1 MQIKN
6 TLTNKALKMIF
17 PAFVIGGMIASA
29 LPVTKLSADDSL
41 SADIPVFEISTSEA
55 DPIEKLKEA
64 VIENRAEK
72 DETIDLEEVD
82 LTRSYIDID
91 GLNTSKTGI
100 QAVKVKVNLSMRQSE
115 DVYSQTSIGYSFI
128 QDAVVKVTVNTAPKI
143 SLKSTAITVNNGDRF
158 NPESFLAY
166 ANDSSGNLP
175 ALKITSDV
183 DMNQDGEYTVV
194 YTAVDQTGNSST
206 ATLSVTVKTPQEVID
221 ARIAA
226 EEAAAEQ
233 ARQEELERQRR
244 EEEERRRQ
252 EEEEQTRL
260 NAEYS
265 GGVKLVGNGV
275 DPYAGGTSN
284 CTDTAWLL
292 AYEAGHVLPN
302 WGNAYAW
309 LYNAQATGYATG
321 YTPAIGSIAVYSNH
335 VAYVAAVD
343 GNMVYIKE
351 GGYDGHY
358 MERWVSATSEGT
370 QSLQGYIYLY

>member
-1 MQIKN
+1 MQMKN
-6 TLTNKALKMIF
+6 MISLKAGRLILPILLIGTVLKVSITTTG
-17 PAFVIGGMIASA
+17 V
-29 LPVTKLSADDSL
+29 SADDTLGS
-41 SADIPVFEISTSEA
+41 SVRVFELSTS
-55 DPIEKLKEA
+55 DSNPITSLKNA
-64 VIENRAEK
+64 VIMERAS
-72 DETIDLEEVD
+72 VD
-82 LTRSYIDID
+82 PNVDINDVDIARSTIDID
-91 GLNTSKTGI
+91 NFNFTKAGI
-100 QAVKVKVNLSMRQSE
+100 QSVKVKVNLARKASE
-115 DVYSQTSIGYSFI
+115 NVAYQDSVGYSFI
-128 QDAVVKVTVNTAPKI
+128 EDAVIKVYADSAPKI
-143 SLKSTAITVNNGDRF
+143 ALTSQSITVNNGDPF
-158 NPESFLAY
+158 NPESFIIY
-166 ANDSSGNLP
+166 ATDDSGNLP
-175 ALKITSDV
+175 ALKIDSNV
-183 DMNQDGEYTVV
+183 DMNVDGVYSVT
-194 YTAVDQTGNSST
+194 YTAIDQIGNSASR
-206 ATLSVTVKTPQEVID
+206 SIEVTVKTPQEVLDDI
-221 ARIAA
+221 A
-226 EEAAAEQ
+226 EEEARKQAE
-233 ARQEELERQRR
+233 EEQKQS

-343 GNMVYIKE
+343 GNMEYIKE

-370 QSLQGYIYLY
+370 QSLQGYIYLN

>member
-1 MQIKN
+1 MQMKN
-6 TLTNKALKMIF
+6 MISLKAGRLILPILLIGTVLK
-17 PAFVIGGMIASA
+17 
-29 LPVTKLSADDSL
+29 VTITTTGVSADDTLGS
-41 SADIPVFEISTSEA
+41 SVPVFELSTS
-55 DPIEKLKEA
+55 DSNPITSLKNA
-64 VIENRAEK
+64 VIMERAS
-72 DETIDLEEVD
+72 VD
-82 LTRSYIDID
+82 PNVDINDVDIARSTIDID
-91 GLNTSKTGI
+91 NFNFTKAGI
-100 QAVKVKVNLSMRQSE
+100 QSVKVKVNLARKASE
-115 DVYSQTSIGYSFI
+115 DVAYQDSVGYSFI
-128 QDAVVKVTVNTAPKI
+128 EDAVIKVYADSAPKI
-143 SLKSTAITVNNGDRF
+143 ALTSQSITVNNGDPF
-158 NPESFLAY
+158 NPESFIIY
-166 ANDSSGNLP
+166 ATDDSGNLP
-175 ALKITSDV
+175 ALKIDSNV
-183 DMNQDGEYTVV
+183 DMNVDGVYSVT
-194 YTAVDQTGNSST
+194 YTAIDQIGNSASR
-206 ATLSVTVKTPQEVID
+206 SIEVTVKTPQEVLD
-221 ARIAA
+221 AIA
-226 EEAAAEQ
+226 EEEARKQAE
-233 ARQEELERQRR
+233 EEQKQS

-370 QSLQGYIYLY
+370 QSLQGYIYLN

>member
-1 MQIKN
+1 MQMKN
-6 TLTNKALKMIF
+6 MISLKAGRLILPILLIGTVLKVSITTTG
-17 PAFVIGGMIASA
+17 V
-29 LPVTKLSADDSL
+29 SADDTLGS
-41 SADIPVFEISTSEA
+41 SVRVFELSTS
-55 DPIEKLKEA
+55 DSNPITSLKNA
-64 VIENRAEK
+64 VIMERAS
-72 DETIDLEEVD
+72 VD
-82 LTRSYIDID
+82 PNVDINDVDIARSTIDID
-91 GLNTSKTGI
+91 NFNFTKAGI
-100 QAVKVKVNLSMRQSE
+100 QSVKVKVNLARKASE
-115 DVYSQTSIGYSFI
+115 DVAYQDSVGYSFI
-128 QDAVVKVTVNTAPKI
+128 EDAVIKVYADSAPKI
-143 SLKSTAITVNNGDRF
+143 ALTSQSITVNNGDPF
-158 NPESFLAY
+158 NPESFIIY
-166 ANDSSGNLP
+166 ATDDSGNLP
-175 ALKITSDV
+175 ALKIDSNV
-183 DMNQDGEYTVV
+183 DMNVDGVYSVT
-194 YTAVDQTGNSST
+194 YTAIDQIGNSASR
-206 ATLSVTVKTPQEVID
+206 SIEVTVKTPQEVLD
-221 ARIAA
+221 AIA
-226 EEAAAEQ
+226 EEEARKQAE
-233 ARQEELERQRR
+233 EEQKQS

-370 QSLQGYIYLY
+370 QSLQGYIYLN

>member
-1 MQIKN
+1 MQMKN
-6 TLTNKALKMIF
+6 MISLKAGRLILPILLIGTVLKVSITTTG
-17 PAFVIGGMIASA
+17 V
-29 LPVTKLSADDSL
+29 SADDTLGS
-41 SADIPVFEISTSEA
+41 SVRVFELSTS
-55 DPIEKLKEA
+55 DSNPITSLKNA
-64 VIENRAEK
+64 VIMERAS
-72 DETIDLEEVD
+72 VD
-82 LTRSYIDID
+82 PNVDINDVDIARSTIDID
-91 GLNTSKTGI
+91 NFNFTKAGI
-100 QAVKVKVNLSMRQSE
+100 QSVKVKVNLARKASE
-115 DVYSQTSIGYSFI
+115 DVAYQDSVGYSFI
-128 QDAVVKVTVNTAPKI
+128 EDAVIKVYVDSAPKI
-143 SLKSTAITVNNGDRF
+143 ALTSQSITVNNGDPF
-158 NPESFLAY
+158 NPESFIIY
-166 ANDSSGNLP
+166 ATDDSGNLP
-175 ALKITSDV
+175 ALKIDSNV
-183 DMNQDGEYTVV
+183 DMNVDGVYSVT
-194 YTAVDQTGNSST
+194 YTAIDQIGNSASR
-206 ATLSVTVKTPQEVID
+206 SIEVTVKTPQEVLD
-221 ARIAA
+221 AIA
-226 EEAAAEQ
+226 EEEARKQAE
-233 ARQEELERQRR
+233 EEQKQS

-370 QSLQGYIYLY
+370 QSLQGYIYLN

>member
-1 MQIKN
+1 MQMKN
-6 TLTNKALKMIF
+6 MISLKAGRLILPILLIGTVLKVSITTTG
-17 PAFVIGGMIASA
+17 V
-29 LPVTKLSADDSL
+29 SADDTLGS
-41 SADIPVFEISTSEA
+41 SVRVFELSTS
-55 DPIEKLKEA
+55 DSNPITSLKNA
-64 VIENRAEK
+64 VIMERASV
-72 DETIDLEEVD
+72 DPNVDINDVDIARSTIDVD
-82 LTRSYIDID
+82 NFNFT
-91 GLNTSKTGI
+91 KAGI
-100 QAVKVKVNLSMRQSE
+100 QSVKVKVNLARKASE
-115 DVYSQTSIGYSFI
+115 DVAYQDSVGYSFI
-128 QDAVVKVTVNTAPKI
+128 EDAVIKVYADSAPKI
-143 SLKSTAITVNNGDRF
+143 ALTSQSITVNNGDPF
-158 NPESFLAY
+158 NPESFIIY
-166 ANDSSGNLP
+166 ATDDSGNLP
-175 ALKITSDV
+175 ALKIDSNV
-183 DMNQDGEYTVV
+183 DMNVDGVYSVT
-194 YTAVDQTGNSST
+194 YTAIDQIGNSASR
-206 ATLSVTVKTPQEVID
+206 SIEVTVKTPQEVLD
-221 ARIAA
+221 AIA
-226 EEAAAEQ
+226 EEEARKQAE
-233 ARQEELERQRR
+233 EEQKQS

-370 QSLQGYIYLY
+370 QSLQGYIYLN

>member
-1 MQIKN
+1 MQMKN
-6 TLTNKALKMIF
+6 MISLKAGRLILPILLIGTVLKVSITTTG
-17 PAFVIGGMIASA
+17 V
-29 LPVTKLSADDSL
+29 SADDTLGS
-41 SADIPVFEISTSEA
+41 SVRVFELSTS
-55 DPIEKLKEA
+55 DSNPITSLKNA
-64 VIENRAEK
+64 VIMERAS
-72 DETIDLEEVD
+72 VD
-82 LTRSYIDID
+82 PNVDINDVDIARSTIDID
-91 GLNTSKTGI
+91 NFNFTKAGI
-100 QAVKVKVNLSMRQSE
+100 LSVKVKVYLARKASE
-115 DVYSQTSIGYSFI
+115 NVAYQDSVGYSFI
-128 QDAVVKVTVNTAPKI
+128 EDAVIKVYADSAPKI
-143 SLKSTAITVNNGDRF
+143 ALTSQSITVNNGDPF
-158 NPESFLAY
+158 NPESFIIY
-166 ANDSSGNLP
+166 ATDDSGNLP
-175 ALKITSDV
+175 ALKIDSNV
-183 DMNQDGEYTVV
+183 DMNVDGVYSVT
-194 YTAVDQTGNSST
+194 YTAIDQIGNSASR
-206 ATLSVTVKTPQEVID
+206 SIEVTVKTPQEVLD
-221 ARIAA
+221 AIA
-226 EEAAAEQ
+226 EEEARKQAE
-233 ARQEELERQRR
+233 EEQKQS

-370 QSLQGYIYLY
+370 QSLQGYIYLN

>member
-1 MQIKN
+1 MQMKN
-6 TLTNKALKMIF
+6 MISLKAGRLILPILLIGTVLKVSITTTG
-17 PAFVIGGMIASA
+17 V
-29 LPVTKLSADDSL
+29 SADDTLGS
-41 SADIPVFEISTSEA
+41 SVPVFELSTS
-55 DPIEKLKEA
+55 DSNPITTLKNA
-64 VIENRAEK
+64 VIMERAS
-72 DETIDLEEVD
+72 VD
-82 LTRSYIDID
+82 PNVDVDDVDIARSTIDID
-91 GLNTSKTGI
+91 NFNFSKTGI
-100 QAVKVKVNLSMRQSE
+100 QSVKVKVNLARKASE
-115 DVYSQTSIGYSFI
+115 NVAYQDSVGYSFI
-128 QDAVVKVTVNTAPKI
+128 EDAVIKVYADSAPKI
-143 SLKSTAITVNNGDRF
+143 ALTSQSITVNNGDPF
-158 NPESFLAY
+158 NPESFIIY
-166 ANDSSGNLP
+166 ATDDSGNLP
-175 ALKITSDV
+175 ALKIDSNV
-183 DMNQDGEYTVV
+183 DMNVDGVYSVT
-194 YTAVDQTGNSST
+194 YTAIDQIGNSASR
-206 ATLSVTVKTPQEVID
+206 SIEVTVKTPQEVLD
-221 ARIAA
+221 AIA
-226 EEAAAEQ
+226 EEEARKQAE
-233 ARQEELERQRR
+233 EEQKQS

-370 QSLQGYIYLY
+370 QSLQGYIYLN

>member
-1 MQIKN
+1 MQMKN
-6 TLTNKALKMIF
+6 MISLKAGRLILPILLIGTVLK
-17 PAFVIGGMIASA
+17 
-29 LPVTKLSADDSL
+29 VTITTTGVSADDTLGS
-41 SADIPVFEISTSEA
+41 SVPVFELSTS
-55 DPIEKLKEA
+55 DSNPITSLKNA
-64 VIENRAEK
+64 VIMERAS
-72 DETIDLEEVD
+72 VD
-82 LTRSYIDID
+82 PNVDINDVDIARSTIDID
-91 GLNTSKTGI
+91 NFNFTKAGI
-100 QAVKVKVNLSMRQSE
+100 QSVKVKVNLARKASE
-115 DVYSQTSIGYSFI
+115 NVAYQDSVGYSFI
-128 QDAVVKVTVNTAPKI
+128 EDAVIKVYADSAPKI
-143 SLKSTAITVNNGDRF
+143 ALTSQSITVNNGDPF
-158 NPESFLAY
+158 NPESFIIY
-166 ANDSSGNLP
+166 ATDDSGNLP
-175 ALKITSDV
+175 ALKIDSNV
-183 DMNQDGEYTVV
+183 DMNVDGVYSVT
-194 YTAVDQTGNSST
+194 YTAIDQIGNSASR
-206 ATLSVTVKTPQEVID
+206 SIEVTVKTPQEVLD
-221 ARIAA
+221 AIA
-226 EEAAAEQ
+226 EEEARKQAE
-233 ARQEELERQRR
+233 EEQKQS

-370 QSLQGYIYLY
+370 QSLQGYIYLN

>member
-1 MQIKN
+1 MQMKN
-6 TLTNKALKMIF
+6 MISLKAGRLILPILLIGTVLKVSITTTG
-17 PAFVIGGMIASA
+17 V
-29 LPVTKLSADDSL
+29 SADDTLGS
-41 SADIPVFEISTSEA
+41 SVRVFELSTS
-55 DPIEKLKEA
+55 DSNPITSLKNA
-64 VIENRAEK
+64 VIMERAS
-72 DETIDLEEVD
+72 VD
-82 LTRSYIDID
+82 PNVDINDVDIARSTIDID
-91 GLNTSKTGI
+91 NFNFTKAGI
-100 QAVKVKVNLSMRQSE
+100 QSVKVKVNLARKASE
-115 DVYSQTSIGYSFI
+115 DVAYQDSVGYSFI
-128 QDAVVKVTVNTAPKI
+128 EDAVIKVYADSAPKI
-143 SLKSTAITVNNGDRF
+143 ALTSQSITVNNGDPF
-158 NPESFLAY
+158 NPESFIIY
-166 ANDSSGNLP
+166 ATDDSGNLP
-175 ALKITSDV
+175 ALKIDSNV
-183 DMNQDGEYTVV
+183 DMNVDGVYSVT
-194 YTAVDQTGNSST
+194 YTAIDQIGNSASR
-206 ATLSVTVKTPQEVID
+206 SIEVTVKTPQEVLD
-221 ARIAA
+221 AIA
-226 EEAAAEQ
+226 EEEARKQAE
-233 ARQEELERQRR
+233 EEQKQS

-265 GGVKLVGNGV
+265 GGVKLVGNGI

-370 QSLQGYIYLY
+370 QSLQGYIYLN